1 MKLTYTTHSES
12 RCTSSWYGSSQS
24 SALISI
30 VTSTVCSNRWRTR
43 IIFESYDCKQRQ
55 NFKRRIKKKLFIHQ
69 MIISNLNLM
78 YCIFN
83 YLHRFSPRFLIDV
96 LLNDCCV
103 SFLSCGWRS
112 FWYLSAEI
120 TGWFLCLIK
129 SRCFPTFT
137 LRLTN
142 LPYLPDF
149 LRYLSLSPPYGRDF
163 LLFTGI
169 NLNVYKIVYIIL
181 FFR

>member
-1 MKLTYTTHSES
+1 
-12 RCTSSWYGSSQS
+12 
-24 SALISI
+24 
-30 VTSTVCSNRWRTR
+30 
-43 IIFESYDCKQRQ
+43 
-55 NFKRRIKKKLFIHQ
+55 
-69 MIISNLNLM
+69 M

-96 LLNDCCV
+96 LLNACCV

-112 FWYLSAEI
+112 FWYLSGEI
-120 TGWFLCLIK
+120 TGLFLCLIK

-169 NLNVYKIVYIIL
+169 NLNVYKMEYIIL
-181 FFR
+181 FFPIMNIDLTTNMTKICQKIIYLPILRPNKGSVYLVFLILPAIMVDFWLSISEGGEKSLAIDVSR

>member
-1 MKLTYTTHSES
+1 
-12 RCTSSWYGSSQS
+12 
-24 SALISI
+24 
-30 VTSTVCSNRWRTR
+30 
-43 IIFESYDCKQRQ
+43 
-55 NFKRRIKKKLFIHQ
+55 
-69 MIISNLNLM
+69 M

-96 LLNDCCV
+96 LLNAFCV

-112 FWYLSAEI
+112 FWYLSGESM
-120 TGWFLCLIK
+120 GGFLCLIK

-181 FFR
+181 FFRYKIILKSVKKLCTYPFLDQAKVRCISSF